1 MFEKV
6 DFLEVYYVI
15 REEYEHIKK
24 GTIDDEEKL
33 SDLAL
38 QSLWNALTTFF
49 RIGFGNEAAFLT
61 LKFKNVTDTLL
72 SISVAEVAGFISI
85 SLKLAEAREK
95 KKRGGKVITGESVD
109 ELNLTAQAQNS
120 SVQVLTVTAQAS
132 SVDELKSAAQPLKK
146 KQ

>member
-61 LKFKNVTDTLL
+61 LKFKNVTDTLH
-72 SISVAEVAGFISI
+72 SVF
-85 SLKLAEAREK
+85 R
-95 KKRGGKVITGESVD
+95 
-109 ELNLTAQAQNS
+109 
-120 SVQVLTVTAQAS
+120 
-132 SVDELKSAAQPLKK
+132 
-146 KQ
+146 